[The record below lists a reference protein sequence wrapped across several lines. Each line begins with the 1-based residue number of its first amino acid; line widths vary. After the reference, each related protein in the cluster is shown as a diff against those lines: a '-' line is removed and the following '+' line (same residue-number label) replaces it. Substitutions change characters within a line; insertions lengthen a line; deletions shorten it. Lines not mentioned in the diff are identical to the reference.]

1 MVMEIFRRSATEH
14 CKLEVLKMLQKI
26 LKGCL
31 FLKLGDITMGVQIFT
46 KGYIYRE
53 KNI

>member
-31 FLKLGDITMGVQIFT
+31 FLKLDITMGVQIFI